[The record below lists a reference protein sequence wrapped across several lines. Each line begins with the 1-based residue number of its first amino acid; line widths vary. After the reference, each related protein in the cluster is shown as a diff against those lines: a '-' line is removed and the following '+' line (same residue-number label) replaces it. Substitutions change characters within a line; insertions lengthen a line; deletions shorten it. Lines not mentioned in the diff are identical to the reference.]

1 MHDFIRNYF
10 YFIIG
15 VLVGMSL
22 YSILEVIC
30 SQ

>member
-1 MHDFIRNYF
+1 MLPFIRNYF
-10 YFIIG
+10 YFIVG

-22 YSILEVIC
+22 YSILEVLC